1 MSQVTVLLG
10 DNTHSTTIS
19 KFINDRWCWRI
30 KMLLAQ
36 KKESSPE
43 SFIKASHKHLSV
55 SNCCQVKLG
64 KRHNYPNYKIGAKF
78 KFHSTV
84 NLQSGLWQRLKPHH
98 HHHHHHH
105 RHDHHYHHNH
115 RHHHHSHHHRHQ
127 QPNSN
132 LKSDSVWN
140 KLENERSILLVWNE
154 FQNIEACVYVALKW
168 DIYNLFGN
176 PIARWIFSWLYVL
189 YICVSRCI
197 SLKSQIWCVVDICV
211 FSFSQSSMQ
220 FFSIVISYF
229 WIHVCSDILRRR
241 IHVKYIF

>member
-1 MSQVTVLLG
+1 MSNHCCKFAVCCKKLSSCSFPRCMKSPKKVLKMSRWRSSPQKLCHSPQVTFLLV

-98 HHHHHHH
+98 HHHHHQH
-105 RHDHHYHHNH
+105 RHDHHNITIIIVIIIIVIIIVI
-115 RHHHHSHHHRHQ
+115 
-127 QPNSN
+127 NSQTPIWN
-132 LKSDSVWN
+132 LTAF
-140 KLENERSILLVWNE
+140 ET
-154 FQNIEACVYVALKW
+154 
-168 DIYNLFGN
+168 
-176 PIARWIFSWLYVL
+176 
-189 YICVSRCI
+189 
-197 SLKSQIWCVVDICV
+197 SLRMKD
-211 FSFSQSSMQ
+211 Q
-220 FFSIVISYF
+220 FF
-229 WIHVCSDILRRR
+229 
-241 IHVKYIF
+241 